1 MDSVQEYIQEL
12 CQSIKIRQP
21 VALMEELKEIC
32 RACSRIGDVSPRM
45 IDLIISYG
53 ERMAAEILTAAIESN
68 VSLSTLYLGDNRQV
82 RFFARPCA
90 KEQQG
95 RLLRRVYQEAA
106 EPSRRL

>member
-1 MDSVQEYIQEL
+1 MDSVEEYIQEL
-12 CQSIKIRQP
+12 CRSIKIRQP

-68 VSLSTLYLGDNRQV
+68 VTLQLYI
-82 RFFARPCA
+82 
-90 KEQQG
+90 
-95 RLLRRVYQEAA
+95 YI
-106 EPSRRL
+106 